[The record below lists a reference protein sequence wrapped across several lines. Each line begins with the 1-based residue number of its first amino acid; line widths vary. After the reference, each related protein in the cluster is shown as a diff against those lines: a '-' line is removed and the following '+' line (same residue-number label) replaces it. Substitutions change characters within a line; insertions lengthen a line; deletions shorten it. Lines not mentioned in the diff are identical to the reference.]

1 MIEEV
6 VIEEIQQMTSQFT
19 IEEIELIISTI
30 KNIEG
35 LLLYILI
42 TLGVVIGIQIGSL
55 FWNILKGMSR

>member
-1 MIEEV
+1 M
-6 VIEEIQQMTSQFT
+6 EEIIFKEMQEMTSQFT